1 MLTGKNA
8 VLFYDYYTVLRLPKA
23 AKQLLISRGK
33 KTGALIFR
41 KVFLEALFYA
51 VSKGVRYR

>member
-8 VLFYDYYTVLRLPKA
+8 VLFNDYYTVLRLPKA

-33 KTGALIFR
+33 KP
-41 KVFLEALFYA
+41 EH
-51 VSKGVRYR
+51 